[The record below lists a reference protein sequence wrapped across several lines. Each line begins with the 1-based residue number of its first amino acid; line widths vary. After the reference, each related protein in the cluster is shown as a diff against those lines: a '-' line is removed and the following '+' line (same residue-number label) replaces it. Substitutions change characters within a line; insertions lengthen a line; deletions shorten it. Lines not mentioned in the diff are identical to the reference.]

1 MPVTLIAGERDAK
14 FREIAERMAGAI
26 TDSRVEVVAG
36 AGHAVQLER
45 PDAVAA
51 AILER

>member
-1 MPVTLIAGERDAK
+1 VVGERDAK
-14 FREIAERMAGAI
+14 FRGIAERMAPAI
-26 TDSRVEVVAG
+26 PECGLEVVPG

-51 AILER
+51 ILAGA

>member
-1 MPVTLIAGERDAK
+1 
-14 FREIAERMAGAI
+14 MATALPGC
-26 TDSRVEVVAG
+26 RVEVVVG

-51 AILER
+51 AITGTP